1 MVCAAATALEER
13 GRVAERVPVLWKTQ
27 GQLLSTIASL
37 KVCTGPGRVPLECVQ
52 APVASP

>member
-27 GQLLSTIASL
+27 GQLLPTIASL

>member
-1 MVCAAATALEER
+1 MVCAAATELEER
-13 GRVAERVPVLWKTQ
+13 GRVAERVPVLEKTQ

-37 KVCTGPGRVPLECVQ
+37 KVCPGPCRVPLKCVQ